1 MTSKLDVLHD
11 GSPSQAEALN
21 VAGSALDGSLAPPP
35 FVATEGPETPRDTVA
50 DHPDPAP
57 ATSNTDAPAV
67 PPAQPAD
74 TPPTAETSAT
84 ETPTESPN
92 SPEETEAT
100 LAESVSATEPTQESP
115 QPATASTGPAE
126 HASSVPGMP
135 GLPTPSDDAE
145 APDDDLDDPAEL
157 GALMEEYDDSPVVQ
171 PGEICK
177 GIVVSI
183 GPAGVI
189 VDIGG
194 KTEGLAAIEDFHN
207 QAGDVV
213 VEEGEEI
220 DVFVESRGA
229 VGEYASL
236 SFRRAQQ
243 TKIWAIIEEAETTQ
257 ETIHAHVTGRVK
269 GGLAVDLGVPA
280 FLPGSQVDL
289 RPVRDLDSLVG
300 QSIPVRV
307 VKTNR
312 RRGNVVVSRRT
323 ILEEERDRLKQE
335 TLKHLAEGAVVSGT
349 VKNVTDYGAFVDL
362 GGIDGLIHVTDI
374 SYGRIKG
381 PSDVLQKGQTIE
393 AKVLSFDEAKGK
405 VSLSLKHMKP
415 DPWEGIT
422 ERYKTGEKATGK
434 VASLSDYGVF
444 VELEDGVEGL
454 VHVSELTWSRRRR
467 HPSKIYKAG
476 DPIEVMVL
484 GVKHDDRRIS
494 ISVKRMQ
501 PDPWSALDERLPVG
515 TVVEG
520 RVRNLASYGAF
531 VEVEEGVDGLIH
543 VTDLSWDRK
552 LKGPQ
557 EMLKKGDTVR
567 AVVLRIDHE
576 NRRLSLGLKQLQPNV
591 WEAFFSTC
599 LLGDTMTGRVTRKAK
614 FGCFVELAPGVEGLC
629 HNLEIPKATAGKKKG
644 LDVGG
649 SYSFRVIKLDEFE
662 RRIALSRRHVTDEP
676 ESAEAATT
684 A

>member
-11 GSPSQAEALN
+11 GSPSQAEAVS

-35 FVATEGPETPRDTVA
+35 SVSADAPPNSAADRPSPTPTTS
-50 DHPDPAP
+50 DP
-57 ATSNTDAPAV
+57 DAPAA
-67 PPAQPAD
+67 PPQ
-74 TPPTAETSAT
+74 AT
-84 ETPTESPN
+84 EASSEIEA
-92 SPEETEAT
+92 PEAPAENTNAEAEAAP
-100 LAESVSATEPTQESP
+100 AESVPVAEPAQESP
-115 QPATASTGPAE
+115 EADTSSISPAML
-126 HASSVPGMP
+126 ASSVPGMP
-135 GLPTPSDDAE
+135 GLPTPSDGVE

-157 GALMEEYDDSPVVQ
+157 SALMEEYDDSPVVQ

-189 VDIGG
+189 IDIGG
-194 KTEGLAAIEDFHN
+194 KTEGLAAIEDFQN

-229 VGEYASL
+229 VGEYATL

-243 TKIWAIIEEAETTQ
+243 TKIWSIIEEAETTQ

-289 RPVRDLDSLVG
+289 RPVRDLDSLIG

-312 RRGNVVVSRRT
+312 RRGNVVVSRRA

-415 DPWEGIT
+415 DPWEGIA
-422 ERYKTGEKATGK
+422 ERYQTGEKAAGK
-434 VASLSDYGVF
+434 VSSISDYGVF
-444 VELEDGVEGL
+444 VELEEGVEGL
-454 VHVSELTWSRRRR
+454 IHVSELTWSRRRR
-467 HPSKIYKAG
+467 HPSKIYNVG

-484 GVKHDDRRIS
+484 GVKHDERRIS
-494 ISVKRMQ
+494 ISVKQMQ
-501 PDPWSALDERLPVG
+501 PDPWSALEDRLPVG

-552 LKGPQ
+552 LKSPQ
-557 EMLKKGDTVR
+557 ELVKKGDSVR
-567 AVVLRIDHE
+567 AVVLRIDHD

-599 LLGDTMTGRVTRKAK
+599 LLGDTVTGRVTRKAK

-644 LDVGG
+644 FDVGE
-649 SYSFRVIKLDEFE
+649 SYAFRVIKLDEFE
-662 RRIALSRRHVTDEP
+662 RRIGLSRRHVTDEP

>member
-1 MTSKLDVLHD
+1 MASEPDVFNSGSSPRAETVNMAGSVLDEPIGPKPPVSAS
-11 GSPSQAEALN
+11 GSTGDPDPIASHPVSAGVPADNDSSTPSNAPSQAADTAA
-21 VAGSALDGSLAPPP
+21 AGEAPPAP
-35 FVATEGPETPRDTVA
+35 TEEANAGQQ
-50 DHPDPAP
+50 PDAAP
-57 ATSNTDAPAV
+57 AESAPAAEPV
-67 PPAQPAD
+67 QEPAKTETGATPA
-74 TPPTAETSAT
+74 AEQTSAT
-84 ETPTESPN
+84 
-92 SPEETEAT
+92 
-100 LAESVSATEPTQESP
+100 
-115 QPATASTGPAE
+115 
-126 HASSVPGMP
+126 PGMP
-135 GLPTPSDDAE
+135 GMPGPSDGADVPE
-145 APDDDLDDPAEL
+145 EDVPDPTDF
-157 GALMEEYDDSPVVQ
+157 GALVEEFDDSLVVR

-194 KTEGLAAIEDFHN
+194 KTEGLAPIDDFRD
-207 QAGDVV
+207 QAGDVIV
-213 VEEGEEI
+213 KEGEEI

-229 VGEYASL
+229 VGEYATL

-243 TKIWAIIEEAETTQ
+243 ARIWEIIEEAETTQ

-269 GGLAVDLGVPA
+269 GGLAMDLGVPA
-280 FLPGSQVDL
+280 FMPGSQVDL
-289 RPVRDLDSLVG
+289 RPVRDLDALVG

-312 RRGNVVVSRRT
+312 RRGNVVVSRRA

-335 TLKHLAEGAVVSGT
+335 TLKHLEEGAVISGT

-374 SYGRIKG
+374 SYGRIKS
-381 PSDVLQKGQTIE
+381 PSEVLQKGQTVE
-393 AKVLSFDEAKGK
+393 SKVLSFDEAKGK

-415 DPWEGIT
+415 DPWEGIAD
-422 ERYKTGEKATGK
+422 RYKTGEKATGN

-444 VELEDGVEGL
+444 VQLEEGVEGL

-467 HPSKIYKAG
+467 HPSKIYKVG

-484 GVKHDDRRIS
+484 GVKNDERRIS
-494 ISVKRMQ
+494 ISVKRLQ
-501 PDPWSALDERLPVG
+501 PDPWSALEERLPVG

-543 VTDLSWDRK
+543 VSDLSWDRNVK
-552 LKGPQ
+552 NPQ
-557 EMLKKGDTVR
+557 ELVKKGDTVR

-591 WEAFFSTC
+591 WEAFFGSC
-599 LLGDTMTGRVTRKAK
+599 LLGDTVTGKVTRKAK

-629 HNLEIPKATAGKKKG
+629 HNLEIPKASGGKKKG
-644 LDVGG
+644 LEVGE

-662 RRIALSRRHVTDEP
+662 RRIGLSRRHVEDAA